1 MLVNPRHAFG
11 VDDIALA
18 NILARG
24 QIVFFVW
31 VTLTEHKWV
40 ILAERRGLGMGD
52 LHWPVG
58 GSPEPRSEPAD
69 WVARAAGDSRIPD
82 PGRRHADSLGAL
94 CGHNLAISVRGG

>member
-40 ILAERRGLGMGD
+40 ILAERRGKRLQTAVSGLCRETM
-52 LHWPVG
+52 V
-58 GSPEPRSEPAD
+58 
-69 WVARAAGDSRIPD
+69 VNVTVK
-82 PGRRHADSLGAL
+82 RRGLITSGV
-94 CGHNLAISVRGG
+94 NERGECE

>member
-40 ILAERRGLGMGD
+40 ILAERRGQ
-52 LHWPVG
+52 
-58 GSPEPRSEPAD
+58 
-69 WVARAAGDSRIPD
+69 
-82 PGRRHADSLGAL
+82 
-94 CGHNLAISVRGG
+94 RGTMCWRFFFIHFSG